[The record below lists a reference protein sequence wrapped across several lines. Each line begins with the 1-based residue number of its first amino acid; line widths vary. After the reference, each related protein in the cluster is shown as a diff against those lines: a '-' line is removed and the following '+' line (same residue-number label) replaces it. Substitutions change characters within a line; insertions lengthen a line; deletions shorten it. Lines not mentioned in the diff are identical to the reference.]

1 MASSNFT
8 FVCAPPP
15 STKLLLPATTSSPL
29 FTSFSISPTKPDA
42 GRARNQ
48 ARYREKHKEREQ
60 EKARLRMQCLRSGDK
75 KAHDMIRA
83 MSSEE
88 VRASALFARYRIYLQ
103 RHALKVFCDTSDMQ
117 AWEASWD
124 RFSSRDGPPFDR
136 QDAAFL
142 LRHSH
147 PNFHAPAP
155 TDAEI
160 DVRLERLNTCDP
172 IVEYT
177 PEEEG
182 EWRAILKRSPPGSN
196 DDDLEWIFRHAVPA
210 PRFEDMDA
218 CSCR

>member
-42 GRARNQ
+42 GCARNQ

-60 EKARLRMQCLRSGDK
+60 EKARLRMQRLRSGDK

-160 DVRLERLNTCDP
+160 DK
-172 IVEYT
+172 
-177 PEEEG
+177 EG